1 MKKSKL
7 LFAYVPYVAIFNFL
21 FLLLTF
27 NFFKMSIKEIF
38 CQDKAISIL
47 QMAYTTGKMS
57 HAYIFAG
64 PEGVGKF
71 KTAGEWS
78 KLLLCKNPVVENESA
93 DSCASCRSC
102 KLFEADSH
110 PDFNLVYKELL
121 EFTKEGKGKPPPIDL
136 PIDVIREFLVEKVSA
151 RPALS
156 SRRVFIISEAEKLNA
171 ASQNAL
177 LKVLEEPPGYCH
189 IFLICTRMDKLL
201 PTTKSRCQII
211 RFALVSEE
219 RIIEKLIE
227 TGAEQKQAQYWARLC
242 RGSMGMA
249 CQWARL
255 ELSGGDLYA
264 TKKELISRLAAYK
277 YADSLQLALWFLDK
291 GKKIAGAWGE
301 IEEATSKSDVNRRA
315 QKTLVQMIVS
325 ALHDAMRLNLD
336 PTGEIINFD
345 QKGQIEVLMG
355 RYDVEQAAERI
366 AMCYRADRQIESSVN
381 EKLIFEQLLL
391 SLGSSDIMR
400 D

>member
-1 MKKSKL
+1 MS
-7 LFAYVPYVAIFNFL
+7 
-21 FLLLTF
+21 LT
-27 NFFKMSIKEIF
+27 EVF
-38 CQDKAISIL
+38 CQDRAIDIL
-47 QMAYTTGKMS
+47 QRAHAVGRS
-57 HAYIFAG
+57 AHAYIFAG
-64 PEGVGKF
+64 GEGVGKF
-71 KTAGEWS
+71 KTAGEWT
-78 KLLLCKNPVVENESA
+78 KMLLCGNPVIKDDFS
-93 DSCASCRSC
+93 DSCGSCESCR
-102 KLFEADSH
+102 LFEAESH
-110 PDFNLVYKELL
+110 PDYHRVYKELRQ
-121 EFTKEGKGKPPPIDL
+121 FTEKGKGKPPPIDL

-151 RPALS
+151 RPAFS
-156 SRRVFIISEAEKLNA
+156 PRRVFVISEAEKLND

-189 IFLICTRMDKLL
+189 IFLICTRMDRLL

-211 RFALVSEE
+211 RFGLVSEE

-227 TGAEQKQAQYWARLC
+227 TGAEQKQGQYWARLC
-242 RGSMGMA
+242 RGSMGVA
-249 CQWARL
+249 CQLARL
-255 ELSGGDLYA
+255 ELSGGNLYA
-264 TKKELISRLAAYK
+264 SKKEVVSRVAALK
-277 YADSLQLALWFLDK
+277 YADALQLAQWFLDK
-291 GKKIAGAWGE
+291 GKKISGVWGE

-315 QKTLVQMIVS
+315 LKTLVQMIVS

-355 RYDVEQAAERI
+355 RYDAEQAAERI

-391 SLGSSDIMR
+391 SLGSSDILR